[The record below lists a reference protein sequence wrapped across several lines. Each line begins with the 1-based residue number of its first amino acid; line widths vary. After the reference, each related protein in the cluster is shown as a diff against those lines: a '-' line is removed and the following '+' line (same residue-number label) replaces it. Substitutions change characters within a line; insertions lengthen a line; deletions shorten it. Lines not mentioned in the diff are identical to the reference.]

1 MTPVFPRGANVI
13 YGENAQGKTNLLEA
27 VAYLST
33 ASSHRARYDRELIQ
47 FGVDHAFVKAEV
59 SARGRDF
66 TLEARLGRGV
76 RRQLYSNG
84 VRLKSAGE
92 LSGVLNT
99 VLFCPEDLYLIR
111 RGAPPG
117 GSFWT
122 APSARLRP
130 RYAAAL
136 AEYNRLYEHKTRI
149 LRDWPE
155 NPSLLETLDDF
166 SLRMAQTGAILI
178 HYRAHFIK
186 RLREHAPVIHRDF
199 SGGREELG
207 CRV

>member
-1 MTPVFPRGANVI
+1 MIVHSIALDFFRNYVHLDARFSPEVNVI

-111 RGAPPG
+111 EGAATRRRFLDGPSTPRPWRSIAASTSIRSAYSGTGRSTPPC
-117 GSFWT
+117 WT
-122 APSARLRP
+122 PWTSSTCAWPRPGPCSSTTGPTSSSAC
-130 RYAAAL
+130 
-136 AEYNRLYEHKTRI
+136 
-149 LRDWPE
+149 
-155 NPSLLETLDDF
+155 
-166 SLRMAQTGAILI
+166 
-178 HYRAHFIK
+178 
-186 RLREHAPVIHRDF
+186 
-199 SGGREELG
+199 GR
-207 CRV
+207 